1 MEVMSRAFC
10 TLLLGILLVACGSS
24 GPATDPTS
32 GSSSEAASVAKSS
45 VYVPPGVDS
54 TTAERADSLAGRSF
68 VSLEKQRKASKRAE
82 EGQSLVQISDSLWTY
97 LEMGNDTTKI
107 DSVSQEKKNE
117 AIRAYNR
124 GAGLLE
130 KRSKLAN
137 TSELDS
143 AEVRKMQA
151 DLLEKAKNAFE
162 EAIRLNPYDDA
173 TRSRLAQIYTLQ
185 ARRLQREDAYQK
197 AIDVYEKLTRLRK
210 DQPPLFLNLANNY
223 FQTEQYEK
231 AAENYRK
238 ARETYLESVELSLD
252 TTRQADSS
260 RVFEYA
266 RAEAES
272 HRYARNADP
281 ALEGYRLAKTY
292 AVNPEQTN
300 VAQSGIE
307 FVNWDDGNVDASFTR
322 DSLEALVSQGE
333 FAAAARGFRELKSQL
348 RTQSAEDEIDWR
360 LAQAEY
366 QNGERDQAADRLQ
379 VLVKRTETGSD
390 GAPVDSTYQRYFD
403 TYGTICL
410 NLGREKRDEDLRT
423 ALKYFQQS
431 AEVPW
436 ERRGLAELEAGK
448 LLRNNVEKSVEYLE
462 RAFQNR
468 EALEVEERLD
478 LYRNLVKQHR
488 RLRNRDEAL
497 RYRKMLRK
505 LRKKTAAS

>member
-1 MEVMSRAFC
+1 
-10 TLLLGILLVACGSS
+10 
-24 GPATDPTS
+24 
-32 GSSSEAASVAKSS
+32 
-45 VYVPPGVDS
+45 
-54 TTAERADSLAGRSF
+54 
-68 VSLEKQRKASKRAE
+68 
-82 EGQSLVQISDSLWTY
+82 
-97 LEMGNDTTKI
+97 
-107 DSVSQEKKNE
+107 
-117 AIRAYNR
+117 
-124 GAGLLE
+124 
-130 KRSKLAN
+130 
-137 TSELDS
+137 
-143 AEVRKMQA
+143 
-151 DLLEKAKNAFE
+151 
-162 EAIRLNPYDDA
+162 
-173 TRSRLAQIYTLQ
+173 
-185 ARRLQREDAYQK
+185 
-197 AIDVYEKLTRLRK
+197 
-210 DQPPLFLNLANNY
+210 LFLNLANNY
-223 FQTEQYEK
+223 FRTEQYER

-252 TTRQADSS
+252 TTRQVDSS

-272 HRYARNADP
+272 HRYARNADL

-390 GAPVDSTYQRYFD
+390 GAPIDSTYQRYFD